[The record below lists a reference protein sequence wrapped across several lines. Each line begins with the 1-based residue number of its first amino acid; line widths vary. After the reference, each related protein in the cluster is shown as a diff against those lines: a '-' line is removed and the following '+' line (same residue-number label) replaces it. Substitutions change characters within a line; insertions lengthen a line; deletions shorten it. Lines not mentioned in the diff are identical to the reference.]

1 MTRAAMAPR
10 AKVFRRRG
18 LVDPTDGEH
27 KETRVGINKDQVEG
41 QVNVA
46 KGTLKETAG
55 KVVGNPTLEAK
66 GTLQK
71 GFGKVQRAAGK
82 VEQAL
87 EDDAKKGG

>member
-1 MTRAAMAPR
+1 M
-10 AKVFRRRG
+10 
-18 LVDPTDGEH
+18 
-27 KETRVGINKDQVEG
+27 GINKDQVEG